1 MAEENSTPV
10 SAKKTVTGLPEN
22 SEAALTYVLGW
33 LTGIV
38 FLILQKENKKIR
50 FHALQSIVLFG
61 GINLLTWVLG
71 ALTFGFGGLLLS
83 PVIGIATFVLWLVL
97 VFKTYQGEE
106 MNIPVVTDFVK
117 KQLK

>member
-1 MAEENSTPV
+1 MAETTPTP
-10 SAKKTVTGLPEN
+10 APTKKTITGLPEN

-38 FLILQKENKKIR
+38 FLVLEKENKKIR

-61 GINLLTWVLG
+61 GVNLLYWILG
-71 ALTFGFGGLLLS
+71 IITFGFGLLLT
-83 PVIGIATFVLWLVL
+83 PIIGIAVFILWLVL
-97 VFKTYQGEE
+97 VYKTYQGEE
-106 MNIPVVTDFVK
+106 MHLPFVTDFVK

>member
-1 MAEENSTPV
+1 MADATSP
-10 SAKKTVTGLPEN
+10 SPKKAATVTGLPEN

-33 LTGIV
+33 VSGLV
-38 FLILQKENKKIR
+38 FLFWEKDSKKVK

-61 GINLLTWVLG
+61 AVNVLYWLIG
-71 ALTFGFGGLLLS
+71 VLTFGVGFLLT
-83 PVIGIATFVLWLVL
+83 PVIGIAVFVLWLVL

-106 MNIPVVTDFVK
+106 MEIPFVTDFVK